1 MSIGA
6 TIMEMNVFFD
16 LELLEFSSNKIIVD
30 RQKLSL
36 VFIDDDIMDDS
47 VLSNKL
53 NAHEYKT

>member
-1 MSIGA
+1 
-6 TIMEMNVFFD
+6 MEMNVFSN
-16 LELLEFSSNKIIVD
+16 LQLLEFSSNKIIVD

-36 VFIDDDIMDDS
+36 VFIDDDIIVDS